1 LKSANIRSLAAAL
14 AALIGYGAWAWF
26 ANSAEGDGAAG
37 KAALVQGGYSFVLTY
52 VMTYVTEW
60 LYCYTGGRG
69 WLTTFLSSILLLVS
83 AYSIH
88 RLAGTPEVAM
98 TIAPGYFIGT
108 VYTAF
113 FVAYLKGLNSSAT
126 TE

>member
-1 LKSANIRSLAAAL
+1 MNGAHIRSLIAATAAL
-14 AALIGYGAWAWF
+14 LGYGGWAWF
-26 ANSAEGDGAAG
+26 ANSGAGDAAAT
-37 KAALVQGGYSFVLTY
+37 KAAFVQGGYSFVLTF

-60 LYCYTGGRG
+60 LYWYTGARG
-69 WLTTFLSSILLLVS
+69 WLTTLLSSIMLLAS

-88 RLAGTPEVAM
+88 VIAGTPEVGM
-98 TIAPGYFIGT
+98 TIAPGFVIGT

-113 FVAYLKGLNSSAT
+113 FVVYLKGINQTAT

>member
-1 LKSANIRSLAAAL
+1 MNGAHIRSLIAATAAL
-14 AALIGYGAWAWF
+14 LGYGGWAWF
-26 ANSAEGDGAAG
+26 ANSGAGDAAAT
-37 KAALVQGGYSFVLTY
+37 KAAFVQGGYSFVLTF

-69 WLTTFLSSILLLVS
+69 WFTTFLSSFLLLVS

-98 TIAPGYFIGT
+98 TIAPGFIIGT

-113 FVAYLKGLNSSAT
+113 FVAYLKGLNSPAT